1 MLLTICGHGPAA
13 VSSLTRFLGLE
24 VVRIPQSLQRG
35 ILPGGGR
42 ASVQPRGLPVRLR
55 LCGCT
60 VLGASSGR
68 RMWRA
73 VSGPMGRGC
82 GMRCRS
88 DVSKQ
93 TGGWGRWHWIRP
105 HRQSPMVS
113 LRPALTQLCSPSS
126 RQRAES
132 TAHVVSSSQV
142 RAVPAPPVQQ
152 PDPEE
157 GRGLR
162 VVGVALEDPSAG
174 GGVSSAGL
182 CLGAR
187 VHTRVAHPPG
197 LPSASWLWVCAG
209 PGVCMPSGD
218 TWWHLRSQCQPSGA
232 RGCREPSRCEGE
244 GRLALDWS
252 GLAQRDQRLQGFC
265 PGLTHFCGPAP

>member
-1 MLLTICGHGPAA
+1 MASRLWPEGQ
-13 VSSLTRFLGLE
+13 GLWDA
-24 VVRIPQSLQRG
+24 
-35 ILPGGGR
+35 LPLR
-42 ASVQPRGLPVRLR
+42 CDQVERGL
-55 LCGCT
+55 
-60 VLGASSGR
+60 GAEALDQATPPEPHGITSSGTDP
-68 RMWRA
+68 A
-73 VSGPMGRGC
+73 V
-82 GMRCRS
+82 
-88 DVSKQ
+88 
-93 TGGWGRWHWIRP
+93 
-105 HRQSPMVS
+105 
-113 LRPALTQLCSPSS
+113 LPSS
-126 RQRAES
+126 RQRAAC
-132 TAHVVSSSQV
+132 TARVVSSSGV
-142 RAVPAPPVQQ
+142 RAMPAPPVQQ

-182 CLGAR
+182 CSGAR
-187 VHTRVAHPPG
+187 VHTRVAHLPG

-244 GRLALDWS
+244 GRLALDWP

-265 PGLTHFCGPAP
+265 PGLTHFPGPAP